1 MSCAGTVPLALA
13 CASHGGSFEGAM
25 RLCLSMGGDADT
37 LAAIAGPVAEAA
49 WGVPNDLFEEASALC
64 GPEDMA

>member
-1 MSCAGTVPLALA
+1 
-13 CASHGGSFEGAM
+13 M